1 MALHIID
8 HPLVQ
13 HKLSI
18 MRNKERST
26 WHLWTTTSTTRTT
39 SSQAWAMLATVSSA
53 HVSDTYYIYKRPSP
67 SKSACFFAARLHT
80 EKCVARK
87 CITADILPHVC
98 PTFDQ
103 VVQPGHQPPSDTIR
117 KKRKPSRISSMV
129 RLSIEISNRFV
140 DNFERVIRFMTLGI
154 KIRKRQSAALTTDYQ

>member
-53 HVSDTYYIYKRPSP
+53 HVSDTYLYIQ
-67 SKSACFFAARLHT
+67 AA
-80 EKCVARK
+80 
-87 CITADILPHVC
+87 
-98 PTFDQ
+98 F
-103 VVQPGHQPPSDTIR
+103 TIE
-117 KKRKPSRISSMV
+117 V
-129 RLSIEISNRFV
+129 RLFFLQHYCTQKSV
-140 DNFERVIRFMTLGI
+140 
-154 KIRKRQSAALTTDYQ
+154 